1 MKHTAATTAATVTSS
16 PIAAS
21 DRPCFSAGQ
30 LERLSIAYTFARARE
45 EGRRGRVAEIAAA
58 LLFGGCVAFSVVQCA
73 TTSLTLHRSGALEQ
87 VVARAMP
94 KTAPAATAP
103 AATATA
109 AADTA
114 PTAATAV
121 RPL

>member
-1 MKHTAATTAATVTSS
+1 MSTASVPSL
-16 PIAAS
+16 AAS

-73 TTSLTLHRSGALEQ
+73 ATSLTLNHSGALEQ

-94 KTAPAATAP
+94 KKAPAATAP
-103 AATATA
+103 ATPGLAQHRPATV
-109 AADTA
+109 A
-114 PTAATAV
+114 PTPAAV